1 MGSVVRRV
9 LQKLGEDGDL
19 IWDVAVGRRDVGGD
33 WGSALEI
40 KSTGWLM
47 TR

>member
-19 IWDVAVGRRDVGGD
+19 IWDVVVGRRDVGGLGICFRD
-33 WGSALEI
+33 KVNRMADD
-40 KSTGWLM
+40 
-47 TR
+47 